1 MSTYLPD
8 QMRRN
13 LRQVPERPRGRTA
26 PGRRVRVLPITVR
39 SGGLT
44 WPVLRRTEGGF
55 VIAAEHAAGLR
66 GLVDLYEGGHHVMQC
81 LVIGAATRAGET
93 RFEFKRATPWRERA
107 APVDF
112 VLDD

>member
-8 QMRRN
+8 QTRRD
-13 LRQVPERPRGRTA
+13 LQQVCDPPRGRTA
-26 PGRRVRVLPITVR
+26 PRRRVRVPPITVR
-39 SGGLT
+39 SGNLT
-44 WPVLRRTEGGF
+44 RPVLRRTEEGF

-81 LVIGAATRAGET
+81 LVIGVASCAGET
-93 RFEFKRATPWRERA
+93 RFEFKRATQWRERA

-112 VLDD
+112 VIDD

>member
-8 QMRRN
+8 QTRRD
-13 LRQVPERPRGRTA
+13 LRLFADRSRGRVP
-26 PGRRVRVLPITVR
+26 PGRRVRVLPLTVR

-44 WPVLRRTEGGF
+44 WPVLRRTERGF
-55 VIAAEHAAGLR
+55 VIATEHAAGLR

-93 RFEFKRATPWRERA
+93 RFEFKRATAWRERA

-112 VLDD
+112 VIDD